1 MALFELIDPAG
12 GPPPPGPWETRR
24 APAASFS
31 AGAAPEAQATL
42 WRVSLPADPAA
53 AWAELRQAEAS
64 LARQEAAV
72 ADAPARLRRLA
83 AGGGASSFSSAAPA
97 GPEGRLLGLVSE
109 LRGEGAASFSLGGG
123 AESELPAIEERFRA
137 FTQQVQDA
145 VVHFAVVE
153 TSQERLLLARTSVG
167 WAGDMRSLLAAGLPG
182 EQAALHRRSLGL
194 AMRSRAAL
202 LRSFASVMR
211 GATIV
216 ALMVSSPLGA
226 ATALPAAWSFVND
239 LLREERA
246 RQAAPG

>member
-1 MALFELIDPAG
+1 MALFEIVDPHG
-12 GPPPPGPWETRR
+12 GPPPPGPWQTRP

-31 AGAAPEAQATL
+31 AGAAPEAQSTL
-42 WRVSLPADPAA
+42 WRVDLPADPAA
-53 AWAELRQAEAS
+53 AWAELRQAEAGLS
-64 LARQEAAV
+64 RQEAAV

-83 AGGGASSFSSAAPA
+83 ARGNAASFSAAPA
-97 GPEGRLLGLVSE
+97 ADSEARLLGLVGE
-109 LRGEGAASFSLGGG
+109 LRGARAASFSLAGG
-123 AESELPAIEERFRA
+123 AASELPAIEARFRA

-153 TSQERLLLARTSVG
+153 TSQDRRLLARTSVG
-167 WAGDMRSLLAAGLPG
+167 WAGDMRSLLADRLPP

-194 AMRSRAAL
+194 ARRSRAAL
-202 LRSFASVMR
+202 LRSFAAVMR

-246 RQAAPG
+246 RA

>member
-1 MALFELIDPAG
+1 VALFEMIDSAG
-12 GPPPPGPWETRR
+12 GPPPPGPWETRP

-53 AWAELRQAEAS
+53 AWAELRQAEAG

-83 AGGGASSFSSAAPA
+83 AGGGTSFSSAAPA

-123 AESELPAIEERFRA
+123 GERELPAIEERFRA

-167 WAGDMRSLLAAGLPG
+167 WAGDMRSLLAARLPG

-246 RQAAPG
+246 RQAA